1 MKNKKSKMTA
11 EEPLSVAHLTRLA
24 EQGVPEAQRILGAK
38 YEKGDGVPKDSAEAM
53 KWTRKAA
60 EQGDAGAQFFLSAM
74 LMHDFGRNVPRSPA
88 EAAEGQRRAATEAA
102 KWHRLAAEQGHTD
115 AQFNLGLLLH
125 AGYGGDKDLVEALA
139 WMTVAAILLVGSGK
153 EKEITRVDAHIGRYE
168 TEMSPEQVAR
178 AKTLADEQIRKLIAR
193 MGKAVCQPT

>member
-11 EEPLSVAHLTRLA
+11 EEPLNVAHLTRLA

-60 EQGDAGAQFFLSAM
+60 EQGDAGAQFFLGAM
-74 LMHDFGRNVPRSPA
+74 FMHDFGRNVPRSPA

-102 KWHRLAAEQGHTD
+102 GWYRRAAEQGHTD
-115 AQFNLGLLLH
+115 AQYHLGLLH
-125 AGYGGDKDLVEALA
+125 ASGIGVDRDPVEAHA
-139 WMTVAAILLVGSGK
+139 WMAVARILGSARAK
-153 EKEITRVDAHIGRYE
+153 EHLTRWEWD
-168 TEMSPEQVAR
+168 MSPEQIAS
-178 AKTLADEQIRKLIAR
+178 AKNLAHEWIEKLIQKEEHGIR
-193 MGKAVCQPT
+193 QSGQ